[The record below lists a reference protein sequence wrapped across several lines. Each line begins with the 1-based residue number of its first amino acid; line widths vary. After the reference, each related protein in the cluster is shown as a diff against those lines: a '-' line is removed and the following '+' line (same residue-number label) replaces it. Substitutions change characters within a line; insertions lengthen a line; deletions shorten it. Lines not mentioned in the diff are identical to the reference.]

1 MAFWVDG
8 ALGNRAGKANQG
20 WFDFPNGW
28 TADAFGTIS
37 FCAHSSGGGG
47 GDSELFIH
55 GFCVSGSHKGH
66 DWGQIHSCIAPQG
79 AVITVSTNRGIAHLR
94 YRRLSN
100 R

>member
-1 MAFWVDG
+1 MVYNIVIG
-8 ALGNRAGKANQG
+8 AN
-20 WFDFPNGW
+20 
-28 TADAFGTIS
+28 
-37 FCAHSSGGGG
+37 SSGGGG
-47 GDSELFIH
+47 GDSELLLH

-66 DWGQIHSCIAPQG
+66 DWGQIHSCIVPQG